1 MWATVVMF
9 AVMAMWDP
17 VRLGVAVFVVM
28 RSRPIPAL
36 FVFCLGGLTSSL
48 AVGLSAVYLLH
59 GTTKRL
65 IADMNSTTDAIDA
78 ADAKLVIGG
87 LVLLVAVALLLRA
100 GTKTPVP
107 VAVSVGSAGSAG
119 ELEQEIEPEAP
130 TSTPSLTAW
139 LTTWARQLM
148 RSQSLWTSFLAGLW
162 AGPGPHVEL
171 IGALGVILA
180 SGQCKST
187 QVAAVVTYAVVSFAF
202 AEIPL
207 LCYLIAPAK
216 TQQYLAHVP
225 NWLRARRIWVMATA
239 LTLLGLYLVFSGSF
253 S

>member
-1 MWATVVMF
+1 MF

-28 RSRPIPAL
+28 RNRPIPAL

-48 AVGLSAVYLLH
+48 VVGLSAVYLLH

-65 IADMNSTTDAIDA
+65 VADMNSSTTSIDPG
-78 ADAKLVIGG
+78 DAKLVIGA
-87 LVLLVAVALLLRA
+87 LVLLVAVALLFRA
-100 GTKTPVP
+100 ATKAPVP
-107 VAVSVGSAGSAG
+107 AAGASSAG
-119 ELEQEIEPEAP
+119 ETEAEIEPAAP
-130 TSTPSLTAW
+130 ESATSLTAR
-139 LTTWARQLM
+139 LTSWARRLM
-148 RSQSLWTSFLAGLW
+148 RSQSLWVSFLAGLW

-171 IGALGVILA
+171 VGALGVILA
-180 SGQCKST
+180 SGECKST
-187 QVAAVVTYAVVSFAF
+187 QVAAVVVYAVVSFAF

-225 NWLRARRIWVMATA
+225 NWLRARRIWVVATA
-239 LTLLGLYLVFSGSF
+239 LTFLGLYLVFTSVF

>member
-1 MWATVVMF
+1 MVRPVWAAVVMF

-17 VRLGVAVFVVM
+17 VRLGVAVFIVI
-28 RSRPIPAL
+28 RHRPIPAL
-36 FVFCLGGLTSSL
+36 FVFCLGGIASSL
-48 AVGLSAVYLLH
+48 LVGLSAVYLLH

-65 IADMNSTTDAIDA
+65 IADMNSTTDSIDP
-78 ADAKLVIGG
+78 ADAKLAIGG
-87 LVLLVAVALLLRA
+87 LVLLVAVALLFRA

-107 VAVSVGSAGSAG
+107 AAVTGSAGSRADV
-119 ELEQEIEPEAP
+119 QEEAEPE
-130 TSTPSLTAW
+130 SSSLTAR
-139 LTTWARQLM
+139 LTTWARKLM
-148 RSQSLWTSFLAGLW
+148 RSQSLWMAFLAGLW

-171 IGALGVILA
+171 VGALGVILA

-187 QVAAVVTYAVVSFAF
+187 QVAAVVVYAIVSFAF

-216 TQQYLAHVP
+216 TQQYLELVP

-239 LTLLGLYLVFSGSF
+239 LTLLGVYLLVSGTLS
-253 S
+253 

>member
-1 MWATVVMF
+1 MVRPVWAAVVMF

-17 VRLGVAVFVVM
+17 VRLGVAVFIVI
-28 RSRPIPAL
+28 RHRPIPAL
-36 FVFCLGGLTSSL
+36 FVFCLGGIASSL
-48 AVGLSAVYLLH
+48 LVGLSAVYLLH

-65 IADMNSTTDAIDA
+65 IADMNSTTDSIDP
-78 ADAKLVIGG
+78 ADAKLAIGG
-87 LVLLVAVALLLRA
+87 LVLLVAVALLFRA

-107 VAVSVGSAGSAG
+107 AAVTAGAGSGTDVEEEA
-119 ELEQEIEPEAP
+119 EPE
-130 TSTPSLTAW
+130 SSSLTAR
-139 LTTWARQLM
+139 LTTWARKLM
-148 RSQSLWTSFLAGLW
+148 RSQSLWMAFLAGLW

-171 IGALGVILA
+171 VGALGVILA

-187 QVAAVVTYAVVSFAF
+187 QVAAVVVYAIVSFAF

-216 TQQYLAHVP
+216 TQQYLELVP

-239 LTLLGLYLVFSGSF
+239 LTLLGVYLLVSGALS
-253 S
+253 

>member
-1 MWATVVMF
+1 MWATVAMF

-28 RSRPIPAL
+28 RNRPIPAL

-48 AVGLSAVYLLH
+48 LVGLSAVYLLH

-65 IADMNSTTDAIDA
+65 IADMNSSTQSIDP
-78 ADAKLVIGG
+78 ADAKIVIGA
-87 LVLLVAVALLLRA
+87 LVLLVAVALLFRA

-107 VAVSVGSAGSAG
+107 VAAAGSGSSAT
-119 ELEQEIEPEAP
+119 ETEPEIEPEEPESASSL
-130 TSTPSLTAW
+130 TGRLTAW
-139 LTTWARQLM
+139 ARRLM
-148 RSQSLWTSFLAGLW
+148 RSQSLWVSFLAGLW

-171 IGALGVILA
+171 VGALGVILA
-180 SGQCKST
+180 SGQCKSA
-187 QVAAVVTYAVVSFAF
+187 QVAAVVMYAVVSFAF

-225 NWLRARRIWVMATA
+225 NWLRARRIWVIATA
-239 LTLLGLYLVFSGSF
+239 LTLLGLYLVFTGTF

>member
-17 VRLGVAVFVVM
+17 VRLGVAVFIVM
-28 RSRPIPAL
+28 RNRPIPAL
-36 FVFCLGGLTSSL
+36 FVFCLGGIASSL
-48 AVGLSAVYLLH
+48 MVGLGAVYLLH

-65 IADMNSTTDAIDA
+65 IADMNSTTDSIDP
-78 ADAKLVIGG
+78 ADAKLAIGG
-87 LVLLVAVALLLRA
+87 LVLLVAVALLFRA

-107 VAVSVGSAGSAG
+107 AAVPAAVTGGASPGTEADDEV
-119 ELEQEIEPEAP
+119 EPE
-130 TSTPSLTAW
+130 SSSLTAR
-139 LTTWARQLM
+139 LTAWARKLM
-148 RSQSLWTSFLAGLW
+148 RSQSLWMSFLAGLW

-171 IGALGVILA
+171 VGALGVILA

-187 QVAAVVTYAVVSFAF
+187 QVAAVVLYAVVSFAF

-207 LCYLIAPAK
+207 LCYLVAPAK
-216 TQQYLAHVP
+216 TQQYLGLVP

-239 LTLLGLYLVFSGSF
+239 LTLLGVYLLVSGTLS
-253 S
+253 

>member
-1 MWATVVMF
+1 MWATVAMF

-28 RSRPIPAL
+28 RNRPIPAL

-48 AVGLSAVYLLH
+48 LVGISAVYLLH

-65 IADMNSTTDAIDA
+65 IADMNSSTQSIDP
-78 ADAKLVIGG
+78 ADAKIVIGA
-87 LVLLVAVALLLRA
+87 LVLLVAVALLFRA
-100 GTKTPVP
+100 GTKTPVT
-107 VAVSVGSAGSAG
+107 VAATASASSAA
-119 ELEQEIEPEAP
+119 ETEPEIETEEPASAASL
-130 TSTPSLTAW
+130 TSRLTAW
-139 LTTWARQLM
+139 ARRLM
-148 RSQSLWTSFLAGLW
+148 RSQSLWVSFLAGLW

-171 IGALGVILA
+171 VGALGVILA

-187 QVAAVVTYAVVSFAF
+187 QVAAVVMYAVVSFAF

-216 TQQYLAHVP
+216 TEQYLAHVP
-225 NWLRARRIWVMATA
+225 NWLRARRIWVIATA
-239 LTLLGLYLVFSGSF
+239 LTLLGLYLVFTGAF

>member
-1 MWATVVMF
+1 MWATVAMF

-28 RSRPIPAL
+28 RNRPIPAL

-48 AVGLSAVYLLH
+48 LVGLSAVYLLH

-65 IADMNSTTDAIDA
+65 IADMNSSTQSIDP
-78 ADAKLVIGG
+78 ADAKIVIGA
-87 LVLLVAVALLLRA
+87 LVLLVAVALLFRA

-107 VAVSVGSAGSAG
+107 VAAAGSGSSAT
-119 ELEQEIEPEAP
+119 ETEPEIEPEEPESASSL
-130 TSTPSLTAW
+130 TGRLTAW
-139 LTTWARQLM
+139 ARRLM
-148 RSQSLWTSFLAGLW
+148 RSQSLWVSFLAGLW

-171 IGALGVILA
+171 VGALGVILA

-187 QVAAVVTYAVVSFAF
+187 QVAAVVMYAVVSFAF

-225 NWLRARRIWVMATA
+225 NWLRARRIWVIATA
-239 LTLLGLYLVFSGSF
+239 LTLLGLYLVFTGTF

>member
-1 MWATVVMF
+1 MF

-28 RSRPIPAL
+28 RNRPIPAL

-48 AVGLSAVYLLH
+48 VVGLSAVYLLH

-100 GTKTPVP
+100 GTKTSVPVP
-107 VAVSVGSAGSAG
+107 VPVPVGSGSSAG

-130 TSTPSLTAW
+130 AAAPSLTAW
-139 LTTWARQLM
+139 LATRARQLM
-148 RSQSLWTSFLAGLW
+148 RSQSLGVSFLAGLW

-207 LCYLIAPAK
+207 LCYLIAPAT
-216 TQQYLAHVP
+216 TQRYLAHVP

-239 LTLLGLYLVFSGSF
+239 LTLLGLYLVIAGSL

>member
-1 MWATVVMF
+1 MF

-28 RSRPIPAL
+28 RNRPIPAL

-48 AVGLSAVYLLH
+48 LVGLSAVYLLH

-65 IADMNSTTDAIDA
+65 IADMNSTTDSIDP
-78 ADAKLVIGG
+78 ADAKLAIGG
-87 LVLLVAVALLLRA
+87 LVLLVAVALLFRA

-107 VAVSVGSAGSAG
+107 VPVPVAAGGAGTAG
-119 ELEQEIEPEAP
+119 ELEPEDPPEAP
-130 TSTPSLTAW
+130 TSSLTAR

-148 RSQSLWTSFLAGLW
+148 RSQSLWMSFLAGLW

-171 IGALGVILA
+171 VGALGVILA

-187 QVAAVVTYAVVSFAF
+187 QIAAVVMYAVVSFAF

-207 LCYLIAPAK
+207 LCYLVAPAK
-216 TQQYLAHVP
+216 TQQYLSLVP

-239 LTLLGLYLVFSGSF
+239 LTLLGLYLVVTGTLS
-253 S
+253 

>member
-28 RSRPIPAL
+28 RNRPIPAL

-48 AVGLSAVYLLH
+48 LVGLSAVYLLH

-65 IADMNSTTDAIDA
+65 VADMNSSTTSIEPG
-78 ADAKLVIGG
+78 DAKLVIGS
-87 LVLLVAVALLLRA
+87 LVLLVAVALLFRA
-100 GTKTPVP
+100 ATKAPV
-107 VAVSVGSAGSAG
+107 VSVAAGASSAG
-119 ELEQEIEPEAP
+119 ETEAEVEPAAP
-130 TSTPSLTAW
+130 ESAKSLTAR
-139 LTTWARQLM
+139 LTGWTRRLM
-148 RSQSLWTSFLAGLW
+148 RSQSLWVSFLAGLW

-171 IGALGVILA
+171 VGALGVILA

-187 QVAAVVTYAVVSFAF
+187 QVAAVLVYAVVSFAF

-225 NWLRARRIWVMATA
+225 NWIRARRIWVVATA
-239 LTLLGLYLVFSGSF
+239 LTVLGLYLVFTGVF

>member
-1 MWATVVMF
+1 MWATVAMF

-28 RSRPIPAL
+28 RNRPIPAL

-48 AVGLSAVYLLH
+48 LVGLSAVYLLH

-65 IADMNSTTDAIDA
+65 IADMNSSTQSIDP
-78 ADAKLVIGG
+78 ADAKIVIGA
-87 LVLLVAVALLLRA
+87 LVLLVAVALLFRA

-107 VAVSVGSAGSAG
+107 VAAAGSGSSAA
-119 ELEQEIEPEAP
+119 ETEPEIEPEEPESASSL
-130 TSTPSLTAW
+130 TGRLTAW
-139 LTTWARQLM
+139 ARRLM
-148 RSQSLWTSFLAGLW
+148 RSQSLWVSFLAGLW

-171 IGALGVILA
+171 VGALGVILA

-187 QVAAVVTYAVVSFAF
+187 QVAAVVMYAVVSFAF

-225 NWLRARRIWVMATA
+225 NWLRARRIWVIATA
-239 LTLLGLYLVFSGSF
+239 LTLLGLYLVFTGTF

>member
-1 MWATVVMF
+1 MWATVAMF

-28 RSRPIPAL
+28 RNRPIPAL

-48 AVGLSAVYLLH
+48 LVGISAVYLLH

-65 IADMNSTTDAIDA
+65 VADMNSSTQSIDP
-78 ADAKLVIGG
+78 ADAKIVIGA
-87 LVLLVAVALLLRA
+87 LVLLVAVALLFRA
-100 GTKTPVP
+100 GTKTPVT
-107 VAVSVGSAGSAG
+107 VAPTGSASSA
-119 ELEQEIEPEAP
+119 EETEPEEPESA
-130 TSTPSLTAW
+130 SSLTAR
-139 LTTWARQLM
+139 LTAWARRLM
-148 RSQSLWTSFLAGLW
+148 RSQSLWVSFLAGLW

-171 IGALGVILA
+171 VGALGVILA

-187 QVAAVVTYAVVSFAF
+187 QVAAVVMYAVVSFAF

-225 NWLRARRIWVMATA
+225 NWLRARRIWVIATA
-239 LTLLGLYLVFSGSF
+239 LTFLGLYLVFTGTF

>member
-1 MWATVVMF
+1 MVRPVWAAVVMF

-17 VRLGVAVFVVM
+17 VRLGVAVFIVI
-28 RSRPIPAL
+28 RHRPIPAL
-36 FVFCLGGLTSSL
+36 FVFCLGGIASSL
-48 AVGLSAVYLLH
+48 LVGLSAVYLLH

-65 IADMNSTTDAIDA
+65 IADMNSTTDSIDP
-78 ADAKLVIGG
+78 ADAKLAIGG
-87 LVLLVAVALLLRA
+87 LVLLVAVALLFRA

-107 VAVSVGSAGSAG
+107 AAVTAGAGSGTDVEEEA
-119 ELEQEIEPEAP
+119 EPE
-130 TSTPSLTAW
+130 SSSLTAR
-139 LTTWARQLM
+139 LTTWARKLM
-148 RSQSLWTSFLAGLW
+148 RSQSLCMAFLAGLW

-171 IGALGVILA
+171 VGALGVILA

-187 QVAAVVTYAVVSFAF
+187 QVAAVVVYAIVSFAF

-216 TQQYLAHVP
+216 TQQYLELVP

-239 LTLLGLYLVFSGSF
+239 LTLLGVYLLVSGALS
-253 S
+253 

>member
-28 RSRPIPAL
+28 RNRPIPAL

-48 AVGLSAVYLLH
+48 LVGLSAVYLLH
-59 GTTKRL
+59 GTAKRL
-65 IADMNSTTDAIDA
+65 LADMNSTTDAIDA
-78 ADAKLVIGG
+78 ADAKLVLGG
-87 LVLLVAVALLLRA
+87 LVLLVAVTLLLRA

-107 VAVSVGSAGSAG
+107 VAVPVGTAGPAG
-119 ELEQEIEPEAP
+119 ELEQEVEPEAP
-130 TSTPSLTAW
+130 ASASSLTAW

-148 RSQSLWTSFLAGLW
+148 RSQSLWMSFVAGLW

-239 LTLLGLYLVFSGSF
+239 LTLLGLYLVFSGSLT
-253 S
+253 

>member
-1 MWATVVMF
+1 MF

-28 RSRPIPAL
+28 RNRPIPAL

-48 AVGLSAVYLLH
+48 LVGLSAVYLLH

-65 IADMNSTTDAIDA
+65 VADMNSSTTSIEPG
-78 ADAKLVIGG
+78 DAKLVIGS
-87 LVLLVAVALLLRA
+87 LVLLVAVALLFRA
-100 GTKTPVP
+100 ATKAPV
-107 VAVSVGSAGSAG
+107 VSVAAGASSAG
-119 ELEQEIEPEAP
+119 ETEAEVEPAAP
-130 TSTPSLTAW
+130 ESAKSLTAR
-139 LTTWARQLM
+139 LTGWTRRLM
-148 RSQSLWTSFLAGLW
+148 RSQSLWVSFLAGLW

-171 IGALGVILA
+171 VGALGVILA

-187 QVAAVVTYAVVSFAF
+187 QVAAVLVYAVVSFAF

-225 NWLRARRIWVMATA
+225 NWIRARRIWVVATA
-239 LTLLGLYLVFSGSF
+239 LTVLGLYLVFTGVF

>member
-28 RSRPIPAL
+28 RNRPIPAL

-48 AVGLSAVYLLH
+48 LVGLSAVYLLH

-65 IADMNSTTDAIDA
+65 VADMNSSTTSIEPG
-78 ADAKLVIGG
+78 DAKLVIGS
-87 LVLLVAVALLLRA
+87 LVLLVAVALLFRA
-100 GTKTPVP
+100 ATKAPV
-107 VAVSVGSAGSAG
+107 VSVAAGASSAG
-119 ELEQEIEPEAP
+119 ETEAEVEPAAP
-130 TSTPSLTAW
+130 ESARSLTAR
-139 LTTWARQLM
+139 LTGWTRRLM
-148 RSQSLWTSFLAGLW
+148 RSQSLWVSFLAGLW

-171 IGALGVILA
+171 VGALGVILA

-187 QVAAVVTYAVVSFAF
+187 QVAAVLVYAVVSFAF

-225 NWLRARRIWVMATA
+225 NWIRARRIWVVATA
-239 LTLLGLYLVFSGSF
+239 LTVLGLYLVFTGVF

>member
-28 RSRPIPAL
+28 RNRPIPAL

-48 AVGLSAVYLLH
+48 LVGLSAVYLLH

-65 IADMNSTTDAIDA
+65 VADMNSSTTSIEPG
-78 ADAKLVIGG
+78 DAKLVIGS
-87 LVLLVAVALLLRA
+87 LVLLVAVALLFRA
-100 GTKTPVP
+100 ATKAPV
-107 VAVSVGSAGSAG
+107 VSVAAGASSAG
-119 ELEQEIEPEAP
+119 ETEAEVEPAAP
-130 TSTPSLTAW
+130 ESAKSLTAR
-139 LTTWARQLM
+139 LTGWTRRLM
-148 RSQSLWTSFLAGLW
+148 RSQSLWVSFLAGLW

-171 IGALGVILA
+171 VGALGVILA

-187 QVAAVVTYAVVSFAF
+187 QIAAVLVYAVVSFAF

-225 NWLRARRIWVMATA
+225 NWIRARRIWVVATA
-239 LTLLGLYLVFSGSF
+239 LTVLGLYLVFTGVF

>member
-1 MWATVVMF
+1 MWATVAMF

-28 RSRPIPAL
+28 RNRPIPAL

-48 AVGLSAVYLLH
+48 LVGLSAVYLLH

-65 IADMNSTTDAIDA
+65 IADMNSSTQSIDP
-78 ADAKLVIGG
+78 ADAKIVIGA
-87 LVLLVAVALLLRA
+87 LVLLVAVALLFRA

-107 VAVSVGSAGSAG
+107 VAAAGSGSSAA
-119 ELEQEIEPEAP
+119 ETEPEIEPEEPESA
-130 TSTPSLTAW
+130 SSLTAR
-139 LTTWARQLM
+139 LTAWARRLM
-148 RSQSLWTSFLAGLW
+148 RSQSLWVSFLAGLW

-171 IGALGVILA
+171 VGALGVILA

-187 QVAAVVTYAVVSFAF
+187 QVAAVVMYAVVSFAF

-225 NWLRARRIWVMATA
+225 NWLRARRIWVIATA
-239 LTLLGLYLVFSGSF
+239 LTLLGLYLVFTGTF

>member
-28 RSRPIPAL
+28 RNRPIPAL

-48 AVGLSAVYLLH
+48 LVGLSAVYLLH

-65 IADMNSTTDAIDA
+65 GADMNSSTTSIEPGY
-78 ADAKLVIGG
+78 AKLVIGS
-87 LVLLVAVALLLRA
+87 LVLLVAVALLFRA
-100 GTKTPVP
+100 ATKAPV
-107 VAVSVGSAGSAG
+107 VSVAAGASSAG
-119 ELEQEIEPEAP
+119 ETEAEVEPAAP
-130 TSTPSLTAW
+130 ESARSLTAR
-139 LTTWARQLM
+139 LTGWTRRLM
-148 RSQSLWTSFLAGLW
+148 RSQSLWVSFLAGLW

-171 IGALGVILA
+171 VGALGVILA

-187 QVAAVVTYAVVSFAF
+187 QVAAVLVYAVVSFAF

-225 NWLRARRIWVMATA
+225 NWIRARRIWVVATA
-239 LTLLGLYLVFSGSF
+239 LTVLGLYLVFTGVF